1 MVLLQGT
8 VFPSAL
14 HCQLL
19 PIITCELI
27 SSLAA
32 DANLK
37 SSAQPVSFAL
47 SSHPFVFLEVVPR
60 LCIAD
65 FSFLQE
71 FPQLAVLPSSPQNPE
86 AHRLKMRSISTLL
99 TDVTLVS

>member
-1 MVLLQGT
+1 MVLLQGA

-27 SSLAA
+27 SSLAV

-37 SSAQPVSFAL
+37 SSAQPVSFAM

-60 LCIAD
+60 LCIAA
-65 FSFLQE
+65 FFLSSGIS
-71 FPQLAVLPSSPQNPE
+71 PAGCVTQLSSKSKGTQTENEEHLYP
-86 AHRLKMRSISTLL
+86 
-99 TDVTLVS
+99 TD